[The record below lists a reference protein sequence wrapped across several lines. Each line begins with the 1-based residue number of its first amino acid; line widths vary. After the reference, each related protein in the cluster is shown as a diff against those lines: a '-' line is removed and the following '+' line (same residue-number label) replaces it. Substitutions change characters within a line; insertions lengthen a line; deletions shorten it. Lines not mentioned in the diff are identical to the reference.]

1 MQTLL
6 GNDMLKSR
14 LRAMLQSGHVFHS
27 FLIAGPKGSGK
38 RTLAVWLAAAL
49 ECAAPEKP
57 CLRCESCR
65 KALAGTHPDI
75 LTVDSEK
82 QILPV
87 DLVRQACADA
97 WVRPTE
103 GPRRIILI
111 PRGGDLNAQGQ
122 NALLKTLEEPPDHC
136 VFLLLTENESALLP
150 TVRSRCALLHL
161 SPLPEDVLLQA
172 LKDRAPASTPEQRQA
187 AVERSGGYLGPA
199 LTRLETP
206 EDTLAETLVGAFAAK
221 DALQAL
227 NAASALESLKRDQL
241 AAVLEELLV
250 LLTAALKALA
260 GNTASGPAKALAAS
274 RTQREIAQAMDGIQ
288 TLLQWARSNVSPAHL
303 SGALAVLL
311 YRPAAFALD
320 T

>member
-14 LRAMLQSGHVFHS
+14 LKAMLQSGHVFHS

-38 RTLAVWLAAAL
+38 HTLAAYLAAAL

-75 LTVDSEK
+75 LTVDSDK

-136 VFLLLTENESALLP
+136 AFLLLTENESALLP

-161 SPLPEDVLLQA
+161 SPLPEEILLQA
-172 LKDRAPASTPEQRQA
+172 LTDRVPESTPEQRRTA
-187 AVERSGGYLGPA
+187 MERSGGYLGPA
-199 LTRLETP
+199 LARLEAP
-206 EDTLAETLVGAFAAK
+206 ENTLAETLVLAFAAK
-221 DALQAL
+221 DAL
-227 NAASALESLKRDQL
+227 
-241 AAVLEELLV
+241 
-250 LLTAALKALA
+250 
-260 GNTASGPAKALAAS
+260 
-274 RTQREIAQAMDGIQ
+274 
-288 TLLQWARSNVSPAHL
+288 H
-303 SGALAVLL
+303 
-311 YRPAAFALD
+311 ALD
-320 T
+320 GDNDVFFHLCASFRRGVRAQ